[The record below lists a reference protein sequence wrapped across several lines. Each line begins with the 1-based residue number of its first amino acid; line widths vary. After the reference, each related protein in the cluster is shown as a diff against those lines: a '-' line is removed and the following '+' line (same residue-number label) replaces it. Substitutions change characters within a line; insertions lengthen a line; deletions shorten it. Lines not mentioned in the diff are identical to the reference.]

1 MAPGRAHRKAAALT
15 VTLLTVLP
23 LAGCGLFSSDGPE
36 DTLAAFLTAVGTG
49 DVAGAAARTD
59 SPDAAKTLLTQVR
72 TALKPESIDATDESV
87 KKSGDTATGGYRL
100 TWHLPK
106 GRTWTYTSDAQLRS
120 TEDGWQV
127 HWQPTV
133 VHPQLAP
140 QQSIAIEA
148 DPAEPA
154 PVLDRD
160 GFPLLRP
167 QTVIGV
173 VVDPAKTGNTGAVAS
188 KLGSALH
195 RFEPTVTGRSVLDG
209 IKATKPGSAY
219 PVLSL
224 RDTDYEQVKP
234 TIYDLPGVRFTSQE
248 RLLPDNRDTGRQIL
262 PVLRTMVEQQAA
274 GGAGWRI
281 VSLDVTGSE
290 ASELYA
296 VAPKAPPA
304 VTSTLSTHLQTA
316 AEQAL
321 APVKT
326 AAALVALQP
335 STGQLLAVAQNEP
348 ADEQGPLAL
357 TGRFP
362 PGSTFKIVTATAA
375 LGAGRV
381 KVDSPVACPGT
392 TTFEGRLVPNEGRFD
407 LGTVPLAKA
416 FAQSCNTTF
425 AQLSAGLSPTAL
437 TDAARSLG
445 IGADFVIPGL
455 TTVTGSVPPAGSV
468 VQRAENGFGQGTVV
482 TSPFGMALAAAAV
495 QSGKV
500 PTPSLVRGQPGK
512 VTGLG
517 PAPRP
522 EVLDAVRS
530 MMRDVVTT
538 GTATGLRDL
547 PDVRGK
553 TGTAQFGDG
562 THSHGWFVGYQ
573 GDLAFAVLLTDAGSS
588 KPAVEA
594 AHRFLAG
601 VAAK

>member
-1 MAPGRAHRKAAALT
+1 MARRRGAALAAA
-15 VTLLTVLP
+15 LLTVLP
-23 LAGCGLFSSDGPE
+23 LAACSADGPE
-36 DTLAAFLTAVGTG
+36 DTLAAFLTALGSG
-49 DVAGAAARTD
+49 DVAAAAAKTD
-59 SPDAAKTLLTQVR
+59 SPDAAKATLTQIR
-72 TALKPESIDATDESV
+72 SALKPDSVEAADESV
-87 KKSGDTATGGYRL
+87 KQSGDTATGRYRL

-106 GRTWTYTSDAQLRS
+106 GRTWTYTADAQLRS
-120 TEDGWQV
+120 AEDGWQV

-133 VHPQLAP
+133 VHPQLTE
-140 QQSIAIEA
+140 QQSLALVA
-148 DPAEPA
+148 DPAQPP

-173 VVDPAKTGNTGAVAS
+173 VVDPAKTGDTAAVANQ
-188 KLGSALH
+188 LGSALH
-195 RFEPTVTGRSVLDG
+195 RFDPTVTARSVLDG

-234 TIYDLPGVRFTSQE
+234 VIHDLPGVRFTSQE
-248 RLLPDNRDTGRQIL
+248 HLLADDRDTGRQVL
-262 PVLRTMVEQQAA
+262 PALRTMVEQQAA
-274 GGAGWRI
+274 DGAGWRI

-290 ASELYA
+290 AAELFA
-296 VAPKAPPA
+296 VPPKEPPA
-304 VTSTLSTHLQTA
+304 LTSTLSGHVQQA

-321 APVKT
+321 APVPAP
-326 AAALVALQP
+326 AAIVALQA
-335 STGQLLAVAQNEP
+335 STGQLLAVAQNPP
-348 ADEQGPLAL
+348 ADAQGPLAL

-375 LGAGRV
+375 LSAGRV
-381 KVDSPVACPGT
+381 KADSPVACPGT
-392 TTFEGRLVPNEGRFD
+392 VTFSGRVIPNEGRFD
-407 LGTVPLAKA
+407 LATVPLAKA

-425 AQLSAGLSPTAL
+425 AQLSAGLPPTAL

-445 IGADFVIPGL
+445 VGADFVIPGL
-455 TTVTGSVPPAGSV
+455 TTVTGSVPKADTE

-500 PTPSLVRGQPGK
+500 PVPTVVKGTTAK

-517 PAPRP
+517 PPARP

-530 MMRDVVTT
+530 MMRDVVTN
-538 GTATGLRDL
+538 GTATALRDL

-573 GDLAFAVLLTDAGSS
+573 GDLALAVLLTDAGSS

-601 VAAK
+601 VAGK